1 MIQRSR
7 VTKPIHKEI
16 VTNPKPNKKVK
27 LLNEFVGGNKLTN
40 KLVNENNIVI
50 NMPVPVVK
58 KKRKKKPKISDEAKK
73 NFQQTL
79 SEFRNG
85 NFIEP
90 LDLPDISTIKTSD
103 DLNNFTNMLR
113 LTMGKAPLPIKGK
126 PSLSIMDGEAKPLAP
141 PPSRGSSSMDMPP
154 PAIQPSSY
162 TGTIGNAFTNIVPTN
177 ATQTQL
183 SPPPAAAPSAP
194 ALPAPAPAP
203 SSAPTQSENLFYKVL
218 FQNIEPIVNKKNSDE
233 PYFVEFNKA
242 FKSYNKD
249 SALYNSIFITNQPSA
264 KNALLKY
271 VDENYNNND
280 TKTKITILQ
289 EYLRT
294 YMELKFWWF
303 KQSQTGEASK
313 VDLTNEQIIQ
323 PFLEIE
329 DKTQEEL
336 EILVT
341 RPIEEILQE
350 YENIYTNP
358 DTFYTT
364 FYKNGVYTEIQNRP
378 SKIEL
383 QNIIRIVNPSYPL
396 GQKTKKE
403 GSSTKTELNKPELA
417 IIFKDEY
424 TKSKTE
430 VSDTN
435 TDTDTDKKELND
447 FYKKYFP
454 GGTFNSN
461 ESDLPRQK
469 LMDMTDL
476 VNSYNNSTT
485 TTYNRLSYPKLVKRF
500 QKDYLAWIKKE
511 PICVISER
519 HADTEVCYPAS
530 IYTDYLNQL
539 ITNNKIIELDLIY
552 EKATSITPSPT
563 LDNEIKIQEIIAS
576 SYRPDKANV
585 IDNDFYVWLQEQTPP
600 NPPINPNPPPPPI
613 PTPTPNT
620 DDSTNLDST
629 DQNPDLSTNPNKKVI
644 SEEDKAI
651 LERYK
656 NDYSIENTEELQNL
670 YMKYYG
676 TFYNPRFGRD
686 YPPLMAWKNIQ
697 SDLIFSLLHNGK
709 EDISFYNDYQNEITN
724 ADFTIQDN
732 EALIDKYYKAFLIFV
747 RDNNISIGEIDNI
760 DTPQEKLDILIEYM
774 FFYQYSTTKTEPT
787 EKVVSPL
794 LLKYYKYLNFLSTNS
809 DDVALRAEYETAT
822 HDRFDYVGRPNSFLI
837 EKIKKSNYIPT
848 IEESP
853 LFFTWLETNN
863 GAEDTFT
870 EEQTPKS
877 QTNENQVN
885 LAYKITNVSY
895 DDEDKPRRIDQ
906 LMLLNNYTSR
916 NVSVYQDGTTIY
928 FCSTGS
934 RVELSSQAAQDWLQS
949 NIAILMGITTANL
962 SGRFVEEKRILD
974 ELVSTLRPTIIIF
987 CGHSLGARLS
997 NELFTY
1003 SIESKRNVYQ
1013 PFSITFNAGSVI
1025 HTSFTDKY
1033 NNEYLQ
1039 HRVLQFHANY
1049 DPLSATNTIGTVVNV
1064 PFTGSYP
1071 HSMTN
1076 FENVDYSLYKNFVS
1090 EGLTFT
1096 ETINPSYVVP
1106 EPIVAPKLEKETKL
1120 MELIRKM
1127 YELEPDKRY
1136 NNKTDQYIKAG
1147 TYYDENREYFST
1159 ADIEPFFKKYTIN
1172 DQEFNF
1178 FMRIF
1183 LTFKRNPTVI
1193 DASQAELRP
1202 RPVVE
1207 VDPTSNDDKNL
1218 KLMNYFNELWEMNRD
1233 DDYEKTETFTKTLA
1247 YYERNKAYFTPLD
1260 RNAEKQPMIF
1270 NYLVHHET
1278 IRPIENFNRYPF
1290 FMSLFDRFSGDRR
1303 SIEPET
1309 NEKEQKLLN
1318 LLGQLFE
1325 LDVNERYNQETE
1337 QYINA
1342 AIYFNDNKEY
1352 FNSID
1357 KETFIEK
1364 NTTPGEQFNFY
1375 MQMIMD
1381 FNRRP
1386 RPTITEPIFKEDK
1399 PGTIYIPST
1408 F

>member
-1 MIQRSR
+1 MIQRSK
-7 VTKPIHKEI
+7 KPIHNEI

-103 DLNNFTNMLR
+103 DLNNFTNILR

-126 PSLSIMDGEAKPLAP
+126 PTLSIMDGEAKPLAP

-183 SPPPAAAPSAP
+183 SPPPAPLPPAP
-194 ALPAPAPAP
+194 APPAPAPAP

-218 FQNIEPIVNKKNSDE
+218 FQNIEPIVNKKNRGE

-336 EILVT
+336 EIIVT

-383 QNIIRIVNPSYPL
+383 QNIIRIVNPLYPL

-403 GSSTKTELNKPELA
+403 GSSTKTELNKLELA

-424 TKSKTE
+424 TKPKTE

-435 TDTDTDKKELND
+435 TDTDKKKLND
-447 FYKKYFP
+447 FYTKYYTK
-454 GGTFNSN
+454 GTFNSN

-485 TTYNRLSYPKLVKRF
+485 KTYNRLSYPKLVKRF
-500 QKDYLAWIKKE
+500 QTDYLAWIEKE
-511 PICVISER
+511 PICTQNAQRDGE
-519 HADTEVCYPAS
+519 EVCYPAS
-530 IYTDYLNQL
+530 IYTEYLNQL
-539 ITNNKIIELDLIY
+539 VTNNKIIELDLIY
-552 EKATSITPSPT
+552 KKATSITPSPT

-585 IDNDFYVWLQEQTPP
+585 IDNDFYVWLREQTPP
-600 NPPINPNPPPPPI
+600 NPPIKPSVSETSDPNLLPKYYEYLNDLSTKNELLALKDEYIKATDDDFIFVNAPDSIKIQKIKDSNYIPTNKKNPEFFDWLSKNPNPPPT

-686 YPPLMAWKNIQ
+686 YPPSMAWKNIQ

-724 ADFTIQDN
+724 AGFTIQDN

-760 DTPQEKLDILIEYM
+760 DTPQEKLDILIQYM

-787 EKVVSPL
+787 E
-794 LLKYYKYLNFLSTNS
+794 TN
-809 DDVALRAEYETAT
+809 
-822 HDRFDYVGRPNSFLI
+822 
-837 EKIKKSNYIPT
+837 
-848 IEESP
+848 
-853 LFFTWLETNN
+853 
-863 GAEDTFT
+863 
-870 EEQTPKS
+870 
-877 QTNENQVN
+877 
-885 LAYKITNVSY
+885 
-895 DDEDKPRRIDQ
+895 Q
-906 LMLLNNYTSR
+906 L
-916 NVSVYQDGTTIY
+916 
-928 FCSTGS
+928 
-934 RVELSSQAAQDWLQS
+934 
-949 NIAILMGITTANL
+949 
-962 SGRFVEEKRILD
+962 
-974 ELVSTLRPTIIIF
+974 
-987 CGHSLGARLS
+987 
-997 NELFTY
+997 
-1003 SIESKRNVYQ
+1003 
-1013 PFSITFNAGSVI
+1013 
-1025 HTSFTDKY
+1025 
-1033 NNEYLQ
+1033 
-1039 HRVLQFHANY
+1039 
-1049 DPLSATNTIGTVVNV
+1049 
-1064 PFTGSYP
+1064 
-1071 HSMTN
+1071 
-1076 FENVDYSLYKNFVS
+1076 
-1090 EGLTFT
+1090 
-1096 ETINPSYVVP
+1096 
-1106 EPIVAPKLEKETKL
+1106 TKA
-1120 MELIRKM
+1120 K
-1127 YELEPDKRY
+1127 
-1136 NNKTDQYIKAG
+1136 G
-1147 TYYDENREYFST
+1147 
-1159 ADIEPFFKKYTIN
+1159 
-1172 DQEFNF
+1172 
-1178 FMRIF
+1178 
-1183 LTFKRNPTVI
+1183 
-1193 DASQAELRP
+1193 
-1202 RPVVE
+1202 
-1207 VDPTSNDDKNL
+1207 
-1218 KLMNYFNELWEMNRD
+1218 
-1233 DDYEKTETFTKTLA
+1233 
-1247 YYERNKAYFTPLD
+1247 
-1260 RNAEKQPMIF
+1260 
-1270 NYLVHHET
+1270 
-1278 IRPIENFNRYPF
+1278 
-1290 FMSLFDRFSGDRR
+1290 
-1303 SIEPET
+1303 
-1309 NEKEQKLLN
+1309 
-1318 LLGQLFE
+1318 
-1325 LDVNERYNQETE
+1325 
-1337 QYINA
+1337 
-1342 AIYFNDNKEY
+1342 
-1352 FNSID
+1352 
-1357 KETFIEK
+1357 
-1364 NTTPGEQFNFY
+1364 
-1375 MQMIMD
+1375 
-1381 FNRRP
+1381 
-1386 RPTITEPIFKEDK
+1386 
-1399 PGTIYIPST
+1399 
-1408 F
+1408 

>member
-1 MIQRSR
+1 M
-7 VTKPIHKEI
+7 
-16 VTNPKPNKKVK
+16 
-27 LLNEFVGGNKLTN
+27 
-40 KLVNENNIVI
+40 
-50 NMPVPVVK
+50 
-58 KKRKKKPKISDEAKK
+58 
-73 NFQQTL
+73 
-79 SEFRNG
+79 
-85 NFIEP
+85 
-90 LDLPDISTIKTSD
+90 
-103 DLNNFTNMLR
+103 
-113 LTMGKAPLPIKGK
+113 
-126 PSLSIMDGEAKPLAP
+126 
-141 PPSRGSSSMDMPP
+141 
-154 PAIQPSSY
+154 
-162 TGTIGNAFTNIVPTN
+162 
-177 ATQTQL
+177 
-183 SPPPAAAPSAP
+183 
-194 ALPAPAPAP
+194 
-203 SSAPTQSENLFYKVL
+203 

-336 EILVT
+336 EIIVT

-383 QNIIRIVNPSYPL
+383 QNIIRIVNPLYPL

-403 GSSTKTELNKPELA
+403 GSSTKTELNKLELA

-424 TKSKTE
+424 TKPKTE

-435 TDTDTDKKELND
+435 TDTDKKKLND
-447 FYKKYFP
+447 FYTKYYTK
-454 GGTFNSN
+454 GTFNSN

-485 TTYNRLSYPKLVKRF
+485 KTYNRLSYPKLVKRF
-500 QKDYLAWIKKE
+500 QTDYLAWIEKE
-511 PICVISER
+511 PICTQNAQRDGE
-519 HADTEVCYPAS
+519 EVCYPAS
-530 IYTDYLNQL
+530 IYTEYLNQL
-539 ITNNKIIELDLIY
+539 VTNNKIIELDLIY
-552 EKATSITPSPT
+552 KKATSITPSPT

-585 IDNDFYVWLQEQTPP
+585 IDNDFYVWLREQTPP
-600 NPPINPNPPPPPI
+600 NPPIKPSVSETSDPNLLPKYYEYLNDLSTKNELLALKDEYIKATDDDFIFVNAPDSIKIQKIKDSNYIPTNKKNPEFFDWLSKNPNPPPT

-686 YPPLMAWKNIQ
+686 YPPSMAWKNIQ

-724 ADFTIQDN
+724 AGFTIQDN

-760 DTPQEKLDILIEYM
+760 DTPQEKLDILIQYM

-787 EKVVSPL
+787 EKVASPL

-822 HDRFDYVGRPNSFLI
+822 HDRFDYVGRSNSFLI

-934 RVELSSQAAQDWLQS
+934 RAELSSQAAQDWLQS
-949 NIAILMGITTANL
+949 NIAILMGTESKNL
-962 SGRFVEEKRILD
+962 SSRFVEERKVLD
-974 ELVSTLRPTIIIF
+974 ELVMTLRPTIIIF
-987 CGHSLGARLS
+987 CGHSLGGRLS

-1106 EPIVAPKLEKETKL
+1106 EPIVAPKPEKETKL
-1120 MELIRKM
+1120 MDLIRKM
-1127 YELEPDKRY
+1127 YELEPDERY
-1136 NNKTDQYIKAG
+1136 NNKTEQYIKAG

-1159 ADIEPFFKKYTIN
+1159 ADIEPFFEKYTIN
-1172 DQEFNF
+1172 EQEFNF
-1178 FMRIF
+1178 YMHTF
-1183 LTFKRNPTVI
+1183 LNFKRNPTII
-1193 DASQAELRP
+1193 DANQAELRP
-1202 RPVVE
+1202 QTVIEEPL
-1207 VDPTSNDDKNL
+1207 PTEAPQEPYRTPIGGVAGAVIGGSL
-1218 KLMNYFNELWEMNRD
+1218 GA
-1233 DDYEKTETFTKTLA
+1233 LA
-1247 YYERNKAYFTPLD
+1247 SGGNPAIAGGTGAVGFLAG
-1260 RNAEKQPMIF
+1260 NALENAVRSLPAIAPPPP
-1270 NYLVHHET
+1270 
-1278 IRPIENFNRYPF
+1278 RPIYVPPPPTTTLDPLLFGGGFNTKGKKLRIPF
-1290 FMSLFDRFSGDRR
+1290 N
-1303 SIEPET
+1303 P
-1309 NEKEQKLLN
+1309 
-1318 LLGQLFE
+1318 
-1325 LDVNERYNQETE
+1325 
-1337 QYINA
+1337 
-1342 AIYFNDNKEY
+1342 
-1352 FNSID
+1352 
-1357 KETFIEK
+1357 
-1364 NTTPGEQFNFY
+1364 
-1375 MQMIMD
+1375 
-1381 FNRRP
+1381 
-1386 RPTITEPIFKEDK
+1386 
-1399 PGTIYIPST
+1399 
-1408 F
+1408 